1 MNYKTKFKIN
11 NWFLALDLQGG
22 RILELSNREKKI
34 FGTYTRLDGKLG
46 STHICA
52 PSFDK
57 EGQDPQWNLPFHG
70 YARTLDWIVEK
81 QTETG
86 VTISTHTAPTPTY
99 NALLK
104 LSQTFTMDQ
113 VFLHSVAV
121 ENIKGNAVPVN
132 VGLHYYWD
140 TPQGWDD
147 LTINNKSQMTN
158 VKENGHCDL
167 QEVNDIKFPHASYTL
182 TSHGFQSAALWTS
195 FTTNTMDIKQYSQDF
210 CCIEPIIKWP
220 GYFGSEESVI
230 ELGTSKVVKLEISIP
245 SFADATNG

>member
-1 MNYKTKFKIN
+1 MNSKIN
-11 NWFLALDLQGG
+11 FKNKNWSLTLDLQGG
-22 RILELSNREKKI
+22 RILELSHKATKML
-34 FGTYTRLDGKLG
+34 GTYFRLDGKVG
-46 STHICA
+46 STHICT

-57 EGQDPQWNLPFHG
+57 EGQDLKWSLPFHG

-81 QTETG
+81 QTETD

-104 LSQTFTMDQ
+104 LSQTFIMDQ

-158 VKENGHCDL
+158 VKENGYCDL
-167 QEVNDIKFPHASYTL
+167 QKVNVIKFPLVSYTL

-195 FTTNTMDIKQYSQDF
+195 FTTNTLGAKQYNQDF

-220 GYFGSEESVI
+220 GYFGSKESILEVGKTKI
-230 ELGTSKVVKLEISIP
+230 IKLEISTP
-245 SFADATNG
+245 SFANATNG